1 MAFMFSDQG
10 GAGPD
15 AMNFGRAFDR
25 LKLMGLS
32 EEEKQRRLLQEQKQK
47 EIEKQQAE
55 QRTVNDAVAAAPT
68 ASGEDPNQQNL
79 HQGPGRAA
87 KILQAVAMGLM
98 AAGSNNPGATA
109 ANLLMD
115 RLREKAAERE
125 ARRAVEERAKQRAHE
140 VSIERMK
147 EEGAQKR
154 TKTTV
159 EGAKERTM
167 ISEAGADRRQQ
178 VGINA
183 QLMQSEVDYWNDI
196 GLAEVQNKY
205 ATNLEL
211 LRQAGLTDRHKKSLA
226 AENARLENQ
235 LVLGIQ
241 GSLHGFVDPV
251 NALTIAKAAVTGTL
265 TPEQDFTM
273 QQVGDMILKD
283 KMIQREHNILENENI
298 IARSIAT
305 GSNIQGGGIQGP
317 IGLEGAVS
325 GGIFAPGGA
334 TAAGTRGALA
344 SQGGSGLEA
353 ERQRLEAEAQ
363 AKAQE
368 RAELQSAV
376 APTVQDMLDRGRAK
390 HAANPRLGAYTSS
403 QAVDDLVRLSAEH
416 GSPVNREVA
425 VEGLIGTMPEKLI
438 ELANSV
444 PEDVAL
450 RMKDAFDRGKAGAA
464 LRVYF
469 DYQKQD
475 DLFKRGIGVQ
485 PR

>member
-205 ATNLEL
+205 AT
-211 LRQAGLTDRHKKSLA
+211 A
-226 AENARLENQ
+226 AR
-235 LVLGIQ
+235 VR
-241 GSLHGFVDPV
+241 GSGECSD
-251 NALTIAKAAVTGTL
+251 
-265 TPEQDFTM
+265 D
-273 QQVGDMILKD
+273 
-283 KMIQREHNILENENI
+283 
-298 IARSIAT
+298 
-305 GSNIQGGGIQGP
+305 
-317 IGLEGAVS
+317 
-325 GGIFAPGGA
+325 
-334 TAAGTRGALA
+334 
-344 SQGGSGLEA
+344 SQGGCH
-353 ERQRLEAEAQ
+353 RH
-363 AKAQE
+363 
-368 RAELQSAV
+368 
-376 APTVQDMLDRGRAK
+376 LDA
-390 HAANPRLGAYTSS
+390 
-403 QAVDDLVRLSAEH
+403 
-416 GSPVNREVA
+416 
-425 VEGLIGTMPEKLI
+425 
-438 ELANSV
+438 
-444 PEDVAL
+444 
-450 RMKDAFDRGKAGAA
+450 
-464 LRVYF
+464 
-469 DYQKQD
+469 
-475 DLFKRGIGVQ
+475 
-485 PR
+485 